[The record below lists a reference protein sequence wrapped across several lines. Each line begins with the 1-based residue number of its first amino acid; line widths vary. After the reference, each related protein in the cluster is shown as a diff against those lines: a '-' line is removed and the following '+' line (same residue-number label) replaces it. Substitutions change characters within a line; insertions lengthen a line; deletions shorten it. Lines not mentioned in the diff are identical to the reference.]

1 MLPLLFIL
9 LVIALGIIISLQIG
23 EETSWFTYYTGGMIG
38 LLLSALAL
46 EWWNKQKRKKEE
58 EKT

>member
-1 MLPLLFIL
+1 MLPLLFI
-9 LVIALGIIISLQIG
+9 ILGITLGILVALQIG
-23 EETSWFTYYTGGMIG
+23 EGTSWFTYYVGGMIG
-38 LLLSALAL
+38 LLLSSLAL